1 MVSLQNFQALVTLS
15 VLSVIAAFPQN
26 AFIQD
31 SAGQFAFAYS
41 SPHGFS
47 STQRGYL
54 KPLQT
59 EAGLINVPAQEG
71 SYAYYTPDG
80 QLYKVRFTA
89 DENGFVP
96 IAEHIPQPV
105 QAIPVTLIQQ

>member
-1 MVSLQNFQALVTLS
+1 MATLS
-15 VLSVIAAFPQN
+15 VLSAIAAFPQT

-31 SAGQFAFAYS
+31 SAGQFAVAYS
-41 SPHGFS
+41 SPSGFS
-47 STQRGYL
+47 ATQRGYL

-71 SYAYYTPDG
+71 SYAFYAPDG
-80 QLYKVRFTA
+80 KLYKVRYTA

-105 QAIPVTLIQQ
+105 QASPVTLVQ